1 MTAESHMASAMG
13 WPEWVTEIHFIFC
26 WYCSENIC
34 RIISADKMIYRYFSI
49 LYRKFTSRFQ
59 DIYRN
64 LSIAVPAPRIFP
76 SIVLGSPPYIS

>member
-1 MTAESHMASAMG
+1 MLLLYHKRKGLTALF
-13 WPEWVTEIHFIFC
+13 VLNK
-26 WYCSENIC
+26 YSENIC
-34 RIISADKMIYRYFSI
+34 CIITADKMIYRYFSI

-76 SIVLGSPPYIS
+76 SIVLESPPYIS